1 MKELEIIEIE
11 HHYLDY
17 HGTKLHFVT
26 AGAPGNPPLFLLHSF
41 YTSWAIFKPHLRYLI
56 EKFYIIAPDLP
67 GFGDSQVLEGVNNNA
82 SFCGVLEGIRTS
94 LDLSNV
100 DVFGFSA
107 GGVLALKYASLYPST
122 VTKVVEQGAPYY
134 RKDYDIILRDRILL
148 WLSRFSLV
156 PRLLQYLARKNFVW
170 FILRIFSRNLDAELK
185 VMEKGRL
192 QKDFTR
198 IKFKAAYGWAKD
210 ILKVDLRDDLGKII
224 CPVKVVVGDRD
235 PYLKLAGIYRMKSF
249 IKNCEVD
256 VVVGADHEL
265 TFKNPGLIAK
275 KIIDFLC

>member
-1 MKELEIIEIE
+1 MEENKFIEIE

-17 HGTKLHFVT
+17 KGTKLHFTT
-26 AGAPGNPPLFLLHSF
+26 AGAPGNKPLFLLHSF

-56 EKFYIIAPDLP
+56 DHFYIIAPDLP
-67 GFGDSQVLEGVNNNA
+67 GFGDSQVLEGENNNA
-82 SFCGVLEGIRTS
+82 SFCGVLEEIRNS
-94 LDLSNV
+94 LDLSRV

-107 GGVLALKYASLYPST
+107 GGVLALKYASLYPPAVS
-122 VTKVVEQGAPYY
+122 KVVEQGAPYY

-156 PRLLQYLARKNFVW
+156 TRLLQYLARKNFVW
-170 FILRIFSRNLDAELK
+170 SVLRRFSKNLDAELK
-185 VMEKGRL
+185 VLEKGRL
-192 QKDFTR
+192 QKDFAR

-210 ILKVDLRDDLGKII
+210 ILRVDLRKDLPKIT
-224 CPVKVVVGDRD
+224 CPVKVVVGDKD
-235 PYLKLAGIYRMKSF
+235 PYLKLDGIYRMKSF

-265 TFKNPGLIAK
+265 TLKNPRLVTE
-275 KIIDFLC
+275 KIMGFCL